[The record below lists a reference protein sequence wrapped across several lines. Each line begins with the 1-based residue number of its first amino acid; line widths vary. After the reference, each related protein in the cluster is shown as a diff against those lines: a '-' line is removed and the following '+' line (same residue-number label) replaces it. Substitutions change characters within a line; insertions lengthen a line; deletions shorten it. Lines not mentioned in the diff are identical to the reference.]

1 MVKMAKIKSK
11 YVCQNCGYETAGYL
25 GKCPE
30 CGSWGS
36 FVEEVESSCDKKITE
51 LPDTTPPMKLS
62 EIELNSELRFS
73 TKISE
78 FDRVLGGGIVQGS
91 LVLLAG
97 DPGIGKSTL
106 LLLASGELC
115 KQDKKV
121 LYISAEESSSQV
133 KLRAE
138 RLGIKSDYL
147 YIYPQTNLELITK
160 HIENIKPDLVIIDS
174 IQAIYTSAM
183 QSSAGSVSQIRECC
197 NSLMQTAKS
206 QNISIMV
213 IGHVTKEGNI
223 AGPKVLEHMVDTV
236 IQFEG
241 DKYKSYRILRSIK
254 NRFGNTS
261 EVGMFEMAGDGLKE
275 VINPSELFLKE
286 YNQTQTPGST
296 IIVTNE
302 GTRPML
308 VEIQA
313 LVGTTPYPAPR
324 RVANGVDTGRVLQI
338 LAVLEKRIGLNLSKQ
353 DVYVNVIGG
362 IDVNEPAAD
371 LGIALAIVTCVR
383 DVIFDIQT
391 AIVGELGLSGEI
403 RAVNH
408 IEKRI
413 KEAQKLGF
421 KRIIIPKSNNIQE
434 KFDGIEIVR
443 VERII
448 EAITR
453 GVKAVK
459 Q

>member
-1 MVKMAKIKSK
+1 MAKVKSK

-36 FVEEVESSCDKKITE
+36 FVEKISDTQ
-51 LPDTTPPMKLS
+51 LKNNSLVSIPDSIPPMKLS
-62 EIELNSELRFS
+62 QIEMNKEIRQPTN
-73 TKISE
+73 IGE

-91 LVLLAG
+91 LVLIAG

-106 LLLASGELC
+106 LLQTSGELC
-115 KQDKKV
+115 KNNKTV
-121 LYISAEESSSQV
+121 LYVSAEESSSQI

-138 RLGIKSDYL
+138 RLGIKSDNL
-147 YIYPQTNLELITK
+147 YIYPQTNMELIKK
-160 HIENIKPDLVIIDS
+160 HIEELKPDLVIADS
-174 IQAIYTSAM
+174 IQAIYTSTI

-197 NSLMQTAKS
+197 NALMQTAKIH
-206 QNISIMV
+206 NISIMV
-213 IGHVTKEGNI
+213 IGHVTKDGNI

-241 DKYKSYRILRSIK
+241 DKYKTYRILRSIK

-261 EVGMFEMAGDGLKE
+261 EVGIFEMAANGLKE
-275 VINPSELFLKE
+275 VANPNELFLKE
-286 YNQTQTPGST
+286 YNQTQAPGST

-302 GTRPML
+302 GTRPLL

-324 RVANGVDTGRVLQI
+324 RIANGVDTGRVLQI

-383 DVIFDIQT
+383 DVVFDTET
-391 AIVGELGLSGEI
+391 AIIGELGLSGEI

-413 KEAQKLGF
+413 TEAQKLGF
-421 KRIIIPKSNNIQE
+421 KRIIIPDANNLQE
-434 KFDGIEIVR
+434 EIKGIEIIKVR
-443 VERII
+443 KIL
-448 EAITR
+448 EAITK
-453 GVKAVK
+453 GCKK
-459 Q
+459 